1 MPLRLLR
8 DMLPDRT
15 VYTLIMHNDLFDQ
28 WPVRLAD
35 KSWLKVLLIDLL
47 REKNIVRWLKKYG
60 L

>member
-35 KSWLKVLLIDLL
+35 KSWLKILLTDLL
-47 REKNIVRWLKKYG
+47 
-60 L
+60 